1 MCYRL
6 RLKKQLGIWQ
16 IIAQADGS
24 TLTEDIN
31 VWVVARIKKQVMKE
45 AVHCYVDV
53 MTASHVMGSW
63 LVLHSFIHSV
73 FQRSSKLDIELVI
86 KIIIGTVKIEL

>member
-1 MCYRL
+1 MI
-6 RLKKQLGIWQ
+6 QLSIWQ

-45 AVHCYVDV
+45 AVEHYVDV
-53 MTASHVMGSW
+53 VTAIHVMGSW
-63 LVLHSFIHSV
+63 LLFHSFSMPEIQQNGYRACH
-73 FQRSSKLDIELVI
+73 
-86 KIIIGTVKIEL
+86 